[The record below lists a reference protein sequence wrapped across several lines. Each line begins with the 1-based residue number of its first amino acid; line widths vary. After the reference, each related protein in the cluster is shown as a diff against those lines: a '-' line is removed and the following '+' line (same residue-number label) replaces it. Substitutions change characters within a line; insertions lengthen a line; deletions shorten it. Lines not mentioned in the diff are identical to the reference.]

1 MVSTWCVYYG
11 IIDWI
16 LLSKNENE
24 TNREFIFHRDSEKR
38 ACDIHFNSM
47 RYMLFVSFIQI
58 IWHFECEFFPRNIS
72 PSIEG
77 LWASKLSKAIS
88 TNISDYIVPFV
99 EEIRWLPLYNLST
112 KMKIM
117 IFEIDSLKTVRYR
130 WILFIIISQYF
141 WNGTRLLH
149 QVTLV
154 LINSLLNYLHPS
166 KTFTETAAII
176 LNGSLLYVQV
186 AFIFKCFPQSHFIGS
201 VAT

>member
-1 MVSTWCVYYG
+1 MTFWVRIFSTKH
-11 IIDWI
+11 
-16 LLSKNENE
+16 LSKYWGHLSLKVVQIN
-24 TNREFIFHRDSEKR
+24 
-38 ACDIHFNSM
+38 
-47 RYMLFVSFIQI
+47 MLF
-58 IWHFECEFFPRNIS
+58 
-72 PSIEG
+72 
-77 LWASKLSKAIS
+77 AIS
-88 TNISDYIVPFV
+88 TNISDYIVPFM
-99 EEIRWLPLYNLST
+99 EDIRWLPLYNLST

-117 IFEIDSLKTVRYR
+117 IFEIHSLKTVWYR

-154 LINSLLNYLHPS
+154 LIDSSLNYLHPS
-166 KTFTETAAII
+166 KTFTETAEPAII